1 MGTPDEGQ
9 WQPTPSQAEG
19 ERDGPD
25 ETQWQPIPEQPAE
38 GDRDAVDDG
47 DGASSGD

>member
-19 ERDGPD
+19 ERDGAD
-25 ETQWQPIPEQPAE
+25 ETQWKPIPEQPAE
-38 GDRDAVDDG
+38 GDPEVVEGDDG
-47 DGASSGD
+47 SASSD